1 LLEEIRTRPATL
13 IKLIPYIVEG
23 KHNLMEISSRSGLS
37 FEVLKEAS
45 IFLEGENIAK
55 IDENTVQFEKGAKV
69 LASVSALKLGSSID
83 EVSKALSWKD
93 FEEFI
98 FIIMTYNGYR
108 VHQNFRLK
116 HPKIEI
122 DVLAVRDGRG
132 LAIDCKHWH
141 HSMGVLGIS
150 KVAEAQIKRAEK
162 IMMSEEAKRFSL
174 SYIIPV
180 IVTLYSERVFF
191 VNKVPV
197 VPIDKFS
204 NFLNELDG
212 MLDMILIIK

>member
-1 LLEEIRTRPATL
+1 MPEEIKTRPATL
-13 IKLIPYIVEG
+13 IKLIPFIVEG
-23 KHNLMEISSRSGLS
+23 KQDLIEISSRSGIS
-37 FEVLKEAS
+37 FEVLKEAL

-55 IDENTVQFEKGAKV
+55 IDGNTVQFEKGAKV

-98 FIIMTYNGYR
+98 SIIMAHNGYR
-108 VHQNFRLK
+108 VHHNFRLK

-122 DVLAVRDGRG
+122 DVLAVKDERG

-141 HSMGVLGIS
+141 RSMGVSSIL

-180 IVTLYSERVFF
+180 IVTLYSEQVFF
-191 VNKVPV
+191 VSKVPV

-204 NFLNELDG
+204 HFLNELDG
-212 MLDMILIIK
+212 MLDMILIVK

>member
-1 LLEEIRTRPATL
+1 

-23 KHNLMEISSRSGLS
+23 KHDLMEIASKCGLS
-37 FEVLKEAS
+37 FEVLKEALT
-45 IFLEGENIAK
+45 FLEGENIAK
-55 IDENTVQFEKGAKV
+55 IDENIVQFEKGAKV

-98 FIIMTYNGYR
+98 FIIMAYNGYK

-122 DVLAVRDGRG
+122 DVLAVRDEKG

-141 HSMGVLGIS
+141 RSMGLSSIL

-162 IMMSEEAKRFSL
+162 LMMSEEVKRLNL
-174 SYIIPV
+174 SYVIPV

-191 VNKVPV
+191 VSKVPV

-204 NFLNELDG
+204 NFLNELDS
-212 MLDMILIIK
+212 MLDMILIVK

>member
-1 LLEEIRTRPATL
+1 MLEEIRTRPATL

>member
-1 LLEEIRTRPATL
+1 

-23 KHNLMEISSRSGLS
+23 KHDLMEIASKCGLS
-37 FEVLKEAS
+37 FEVLKEALT
-45 IFLEGENIAK
+45 FLEGENIAK

-98 FIIMTYNGYR
+98 FIIMAYNGYK

-122 DVLAVRDGRG
+122 DVLAVRDEKG

-141 HSMGVLGIS
+141 RSMGLSSIL

-162 IMMSEEAKRFSL
+162 LMMSEEVKRLNL
-174 SYIIPV
+174 SYVIPV
-180 IVTLYSERVFF
+180 IVTLYSELVFF
-191 VNKVPV
+191 VSKVPV

-204 NFLNELDG
+204 HFLNELDSI
-212 MLDMILIIK
+212 LDMILIVK

>member
-1 LLEEIRTRPATL
+1 
-13 IKLIPYIVEG
+13 
-23 KHNLMEISSRSGLS
+23 MEIASKCGLS
-37 FEVLKEAS
+37 FEVLKEALT
-45 IFLEGENIAK
+45 FLEGENIAK
-55 IDENTVQFEKGAKV
+55 INGNTVQFEKGAKV
-69 LASVSALKLGSSID
+69 LASVSALKIGSSID

-98 FIIMTYNGYR
+98 FIIMAYNGYR

-122 DVLAVRDGRG
+122 DVLAVKDERS

-141 HSMGVLGIS
+141 HSMGVSRIS
-150 KVAEAQIKRAEK
+150 KAAEAQIKRAEK
-162 IMMSEEAKRFSL
+162 LMRSEEAKRLNL
-174 SYIIPV
+174 SYVIPV
-180 IVTLYSERVFF
+180 IVTLYSEQAFF

-204 NFLNELDG
+204 HFLNKLDD
-212 MLDMILIIK
+212 MLDMILIVNDQFIS